1 MELEEIKRRKNVLEE
16 RYGRWTAHNIH
27 LGGGIYTID
36 NKVVGDEYQLRRVMQ
51 IFSDVSRKPLGDVRA
66 LDLGCLEGLYAVELA
81 KRGARVVAI
90 EGREA
95 NIQKACFAKEVLSL
109 NNLELIQDD
118 VCNLSK
124 EKHGCFDIVLCSG
137 ILYHLDVPNVF
148 SFLERIAEV
157 CQGFT
162 VIDTHVGR
170 AEKEF
175 TYKNNKYWGEHAQ
188 EHSPAASSEA
198 KAKELWKSLTNPM
211 SFMFTRPSLYNFL
224 AHVGFT
230 SVYETHYPREV
241 FSYGTERVNLVAI
254 KGKHEEVLAVPL
266 INCHP
271 EKDWPEQQAEN
282 VHPASR
288 GGLKAIVKKLLGKQ

>member
-1 MELEEIKRRKNVLEE
+1 MELEEIKHRKKMLEE
-16 RYGRWTAHNIH
+16 RYGRWSAHNIH
-27 LGGGIYTID
+27 LGGDIYTID

-51 IFSDVSRKPLGDVRA
+51 IFSDVSWNALGDVRA
-66 LDLGCLEGLYAVELA
+66 LDLGCLEGLYAIELA
-81 KRGARVVAI
+81 RRGARVVAI

-95 NIQKACFAKEVLSL
+95 NIQKTRFAKEVLAL
-109 NNLELIQDD
+109 NNLELIQDG

-124 EKHGCFDIVLCSG
+124 ERHGCFDIVLCSG
-137 ILYHLDVPNVF
+137 ILYHLDVPHVF

-175 TYKNNKYWGEHAQ
+175 TYKNKKYWGEQVQ
-188 EHSPAASSEA
+188 EHSPAASPA
-198 KAKELWKSLTNPM
+198 TKAKELWKSLTNPM
-211 SFMFTRPSLYNFL
+211 SFLFTRPSLYNCL

-241 FSYGTERVNLVAI
+241 FSYSSERVNLVAI
-254 KGKHEEVLAVPL
+254 KGKHEEVLTMPL

-282 VHPASR
+282 VQPASR

>member
-1 MELEEIKRRKNVLEE
+1 MELEETKTRKKMLEE

-27 LGGGIYTID
+27 LGSDVYTID

-51 IFSDVSRKPLGDVRA
+51 IFSDVSRKALGDVRA
-66 LDLGCLEGLYAVELA
+66 LDLGCLEGLYAIELA
-81 KRGARVVAI
+81 RRGARVVAI
-90 EGREA
+90 EGRED
-95 NIQKACFAKEVLSL
+95 NIQKSRFAKEVLSL

-124 EKHGCFDIVLCSG
+124 ERHGCFDIVLCSG

-148 SFLERIAEV
+148 VFLERIAEV
-157 CQGFT
+157 CQGVT

-175 TYKNNKYWGEHAQ
+175 TYKNKKYWGARVQ
-188 EHSPAASSEA
+188 EHSPAASPET

-211 SFMFTRPSLYNFL
+211 SFLFTRPSLYNCL

-230 SVYETHYPREV
+230 SIYETHYPREV
-241 FSYGTERVNLVAI
+241 FSYSSERVNLVAI
-254 KGKHEEVLAVPL
+254 KGKHEDVLSMPL
-266 INCHP
+266 INSLP
-271 EKDWPEQQAEN
+271 EKAWTEQHTEDGR
-282 VHPASR
+282 PAAR
-288 GGLKAIVKKLLGKQ
+288 GGLKRMVRKLLGKQ